1 MVHVAMLENEND
13 RPLRLPTVFGRYVI
27 YVVNLAAGGP
37 NNTLEAPDRRPLM
50 PYCIVQSVC
59 AFEAEASTS
68 VCSLMCNIYGSGDT
82 QVWRPV
88 RH

>member
-50 PYCIVQSVC
+50 P
-59 AFEAEASTS
+59 
-68 VCSLMCNIYGSGDT
+68 
-82 QVWRPV
+82 
-88 RH
+88 